1 MSVFA
6 PIRINKSNKVHYTE
20 YIRTE
25 NGAKPDEAAPK
36 LAEPVNPDQPEA
48 K

>member
-1 MSVFA
+1 MSVFT
-6 PIRINKSNKVHYTE
+6 PIKKQEVIKVPNSH

-25 NGAKPDEAAPK
+25 NKPGEEETK
-36 LAEPVNPDQPEA
+36 TTEPVNPDQPEA

>member
-6 PIRINKSNKVHYTE
+6 PIRINKFNKVHYTE

-25 NGAKPDEAAPK
+25 NEAKPNDAAPK
-36 LAEPVNPDQPEA
+36 PAEPANPDQPEA